1 MAASKESRNT
11 AREKL
16 RFEVLSAATKELSMS
31 VNSFRRSLLI
41 AFLSTFL
48 AWPIQGS
55 AVHAAEVTV
64 FAAASLKN
72 ALDDVAKAYEA

>member
-1 MAASKESRNT
+1 
-11 AREKL
+11 
-16 RFEVLSAATKELSMS
+16 MS

-72 ALDDVAKAYEA
+72 ALDDVAKACEA